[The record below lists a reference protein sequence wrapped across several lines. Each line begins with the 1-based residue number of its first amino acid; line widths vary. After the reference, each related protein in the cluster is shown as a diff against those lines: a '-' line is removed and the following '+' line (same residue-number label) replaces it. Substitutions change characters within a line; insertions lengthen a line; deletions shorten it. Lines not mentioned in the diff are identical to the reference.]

1 MLKCIVTPHANDMHN
16 QQHSSAMPPTTQH
29 HLYSHDVAQRRRV
42 KPLVERSICCTAEQ
56 HESDCCTGTSLLLE
70 LTTIDDVS
78 CSLAFHDLSLG
89 QRQSNHQ
96 HFSWLATVKSH
107 VAHFGVS
114 GHDSKG
120 VKNRRV
126 PWSIGAQTGNIEKH
140 SPWKKTAL
148 LPSNMVVSDCPNLQ
162 LCSFKTFGVVDVSQH
177 DAAGGGKGEKTYLPA
192 QRVLHMMFIGRLGVL
207 Q

>member
-1 MLKCIVTPHANDMHN
+1 MTPHANDMHN

-78 CSLAFHDLSLG
+78 CSLAFHDLSL
-89 QRQSNHQ
+89 
-96 HFSWLATVKSH
+96 
-107 VAHFGVS
+107 AHFGLS
-114 GHDSKG
+114 GHDSG
-120 VKNRRV
+120 VKTAV
-126 PWSIGAQTGNIEKH
+126 YHG
-140 SPWKKTAL
+140 PWKKTAL

-162 LCSFKTFGVVDVSQH
+162 RFTTLRIATITHRQLCSFMYQDSV
-177 DAAGGGKGEKTYLPA
+177 
-192 QRVLHMMFIGRLGVL
+192 ML
-207 Q
+207 QTPCVHLT